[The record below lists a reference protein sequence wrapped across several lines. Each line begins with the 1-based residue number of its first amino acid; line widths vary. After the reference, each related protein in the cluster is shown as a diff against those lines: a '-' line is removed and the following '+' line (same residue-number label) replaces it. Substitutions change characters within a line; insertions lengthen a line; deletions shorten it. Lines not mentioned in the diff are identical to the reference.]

1 MKTTALRLYGKK
13 DLRLE
18 SFELPELKD
27 DEILAEIITDS
38 VCMSS
43 YKAALLGE
51 EHERVPRNVH
61 EHPTIIGHEFAGYIR
76 KVGSKWADRYKPGM
90 KFTIQPAL
98 NYKGTLWAP
107 GYSFQYIGGMATYVI
122 IPSCV
127 MEMDCLLL
135 YDGDA
140 FFKASLS
147 EPMSCIIG
155 ACHAQYHSSG
165 DGYIHSMGIVSGGNC
180 AIIGGAGPMGL
191 GFVDYLVHGPVRPRL
206 LIVTDVDEGRL
217 KRAGEIITTNDAL
230 SWGVTLHYINTAA
243 LQNPYEYLM
252 QFTDGKGYN
261 DVFVLVANEKV
272 VELADTLLA
281 TDGCLNFF
289 AGPTKSDFSARINLY
304 RLHYRQTHIV
314 GTSGGKASDM
324 REALDLIA
332 RNIINPAAMITH
344 IGGITSGRDTIL
356 NLPTISGGKKLI
368 YTHYDLPLTAIS
380 DFYTLGKKNS
390 FFSALAEICSRHNG
404 LWNIEAE
411 RFLLEYGPKYVIG

>member
-1 MKTTALRLYGKK
+1 MKTIALRLYGKR

-27 DEILAEIITDS
+27 DEILAEIVTDS

-43 YKAALLGE
+43 YKAALLGP
-51 EHERVPRNVH
+51 EHERVPDDVH
-61 EHPTIIGHEFAGYIR
+61 ERPTIIGHEFAGIIR
-76 KVGSKWADRYKPGM
+76 KAGKKWADRYKPGM

-127 MEMDCLLL
+127 MEMNCLLI
-135 YDGDA
+135 YEGDG

-165 DGYIHSMGIVSGGNC
+165 VDYTHSMGIVSGGNS

-191 GFVDYLVHGPVRPRL
+191 GFIDYLVHGPVRPGL
-206 LIVTDVDEGRL
+206 LVVTDVDEARL
-217 KRAGEIITTNDAL
+217 KRASEIISPAEAL
-230 SWGVTLHYINTAA
+230 SCGVTLKYINTAVVHDVA
-243 LQNPYEYLM
+243 EYLLR
-252 QFTDGKGYN
+252 FTDMKGYD

-272 VELADTLLA
+272 VELADALLA
-281 TDGCLNFF
+281 KDGCLNFF
-289 AGPTKSDFSARINLY
+289 AGPTKADFSARINLY
-304 RLHYRQTHIV
+304 RVHYRQTHIV

-324 REALDLIA
+324 KEALDLISA
-332 RNIINPAAMITH
+332 NVINPSAMITH
-344 IGGITSGRDTIL
+344 IGGITCGRETIL
-356 NLPTISGGKKLI
+356 NLPSIPGGKKLI
-368 YTHYDLPLTAIS
+368 YTHYDLPLTAIA
-380 DFYTLGKKNS
+380 DFHKLGKGNQ
-390 FFSALAEICSRHNG
+390 FFAGLAEICTRHNG
-404 LWNIEAE
+404 LWNVEAE
-411 RFLLEYGPKYVIG
+411 HYLLEHAPQYVVK